1 MSITIEGA
9 IAQYNK
15 NADYCKRHGMNEAQE
30 ECKQLADLLREL
42 QERRKAPEVIQCG
55 ECVNFAESGF
65 CKVAGH
71 NVHRK
76 SNCMKVF
83 GAKKN
88 EETDD

>member
-1 MSITIEGA
+1 MITIEGA
-9 IAQYNK
+9 IAQYK
-15 NADYCKRHGMNEAQE
+15 ENADYCKRHGMSEAQE
-30 ECKQLADLLREL
+30 ECEQLADLLREL
-42 QERRKAPEVIQCG
+42 QEKRRAPEVIQCG